1 MTASEAPK
9 NCILLTSIYWLIK
22 CNFLEP
28 QKQSLEVFYKTGV
41 LKNFA
46 KFAGKQLSESSFNKV
61 AGLRP
66 AILLKKRLAT
76 GLSL

>member
-1 MTASEAPK
+1 MQFFGASEAV
-9 NCILLTSIYWLIK
+9 TR
-22 CNFLEP
+22 
-28 QKQSLEVFYKTGV
+28 GV

-46 KFAGKQLSESSFNKV
+46 KFAGKQLSESSLNKV

-76 GLSL
+76 GLSLWILLNFEDHFLQDTSGPLLLELNNQD